1 MLCSRPWLGM
11 GCEAFMSKDVGQAK
25 SATGLVGDMW
35 GGLASMLVALPSAI
49 AFGVLVFTAI
59 GPQHAGA
66 GAMAGARG
74 AAALGLIAP
83 LIGRN
88 GGFIT
93 APCAPAA
100 AVMSGLAGALA
111 IDAKL
116 PFDRVVALMVLAAL
130 LSAVFQI
137 VYGLLRLGRLIKY
150 IPYQV
155 VSGYLSGVGLI
166 IAVGQIPKLL
176 GLPDGVGL
184 FAGLTQPSLWRW
196 PGILVGVMTI
206 VVTVLAP
213 RLTQR
218 VPAAIIGL
226 AAGIATYFGVAV
238 LRPELL
244 TLDAN
249 PLVIGSIEASG
260 SLLDVVSRSVTSV
273 SSVTLGDFG
282 LVIATAATLSVL
294 LSIDTL
300 KTGVVL
306 DALTRRRH
314 ESNRELIAQGT
325 ANVAAAVT
333 GGMPGAGTMGPTL
346 VNVTSGGRSP
356 WSGFLEG
363 VFAVIAFLAL
373 RSVIAWVPI
382 GALAGI
388 LLVVAFRMFDW
399 RAFRLLLQSATR
411 LDFFVIAAV
420 VVTAKAVGLI
430 QASLVGVA
438 LAVLIFIRNQL
449 RGSVIRR
456 KRDLQEVHSK
466 THRLSEE
473 RELLDEHGHL
483 AVLVEL
489 QDDLFFGT
497 TDQLYGELAEDLQ
510 NRRFILFDLRRVQS
524 MDFTAGNLFKQ
535 MHQRLRERDGKLM
548 LSGLPS
554 SLPTRQDIERYL
566 KELGLVGDED
576 DITVFDTRNEAL
588 VWMEEQVLQGAGWT
602 EEPRPPALELSEIEL
617 FREFDDEALDRIGE
631 IAEPIHLAAGDKL
644 FARGDEG
651 DELYLIRRGVVEI
664 LLPLGDAKRHH
675 LATMA
680 RGDYFGEMSFL
691 DYDQR
696 SADAEAKID
705 TDLFKLSRQRF
716 NTLARTD
723 AVIATKVFAR
733 LALMVSRRMREAN
746 AEISIL
752 EDR

>member
-1 MLCSRPWLGM
+1 
-11 GCEAFMSKDVGQAK
+11 MSKAEKQPSPA
-25 SATGLVGDMW
+25 SGLVGDMW

-59 GPQHAGA
+59 GPEHAGA
-66 GAMAGARG
+66 GAMAGAVG
-74 AAALGLIAP
+74 AGTLGLIAP

-88 GGFIT
+88 GGFVT

-100 AVMSGLAGALA
+100 AVMSGLAGMLAL
-111 IDAKL
+111 KHNL

-130 LSAVFQI
+130 LSAAMQI
-137 VYGLLRLGRLIKY
+137 IYGLLRLGRLIKY

-155 VSGYLSGVGLI
+155 VSGYLSGVGVI
-166 IAVGQIPKLL
+166 IAVGQIPKWL
-176 GLPDGVGL
+176 GLPDKVALFHGL
-184 FAGLTQPSLWRW
+184 ASPELWRW
-196 PGILVGVMTI
+196 PGIIVGAVTI
-206 VVTVLAP
+206 AVTVLAP
-213 RLTQR
+213 RVTQR
-218 VPAAIIGL
+218 VPAAIVGL
-226 AAGIATYFGVAV
+226 AAGTASYFAMAAAQ
-238 LRPELL
+238 PELL
-244 TLDAN
+244 TLEAN
-249 PLVIGSIEASG
+249 SLVIGSLEASG
-260 SLLDVVSRSVTSV
+260 SLLDLVTRSV
-273 SSVTLGDFG
+273 SSVASVTMADFG

-325 ANVAAAVT
+325 ANAAAALT

-363 VFAVIAFLAL
+363 ALAVVSFLLL

-399 RAFRLLLQSATR
+399 RIFRLLLQPATR
-411 LDFFVIAAV
+411 LDFVVIAAV
-420 VVTAKAVGLI
+420 IVVAKGVGLI

-449 RGSVIRR
+449 RGSIIRR
-456 KRDLQEVHSK
+456 RRDLREVASK
-466 THRLSEE
+466 TSRLSAA
-473 RELLDEHGHL
+473 RELLDEHGGQAAL
-483 AVLVEL
+483 IEL

-497 TDQLYGELAEDLQ
+497 TDQLYGELAQDLEKC
-510 NRRFILFDLRRVQS
+510 RFILFDLRRVQS
-524 MDFTAGNLFKQ
+524 MDYTAGHLFKQ
-535 MHQRLRERDGKLM
+535 MHERLKERDGQLL

-566 KELGLVGDED
+566 TELGLLAED
-576 DITVFDTRNEAL
+576 GGITVYETRNDAL
-588 VWMEEQVLQGAGWT
+588 VWMEDRILDAAGWQP
-602 EEPRPPALELSEIEL
+602 EERPAPLELDEIEL
-617 FREFDDEALDRIGE
+617 FREFDEEDLAAIAE
-631 IAEPIHLAAGDKL
+631 IAEPIHLKAGELL

-664 LLPLGDAKRHH
+664 LLPLREGKRHH
-675 LATMA
+675 LATMS

-691 DYDQR
+691 DYQPR
-696 SADAEAKID
+696 SADAEARVG
-705 TDLFKLSRQRF
+705 THLFKLSRRRF
-716 NTLARTD
+716 NELARNN
-723 AVIATKVFAR
+723 AVIGTKVFAR
-733 LALMVSRRMREAN
+733 LALMVSRRLRTAN
-746 AEISIL
+746 AEIRVL
-752 EDR
+752 EER